1 MKIRTR
7 QPTILLILSPQ
18 RNEITFSILCWPKVM
33 THFNRIR
40 FTNSHQLEYAD
51 VDYHYDYNM
60 KIRTRQPT
68 ILLILSPQRNEITF
82 SILCWPKVMT
92 HFNRIRFTN
101 SHQLEYADVEF
112 RRKKSDTKFQENE
125 HQYIHPKA
133 NITYARNVALSET
146 GENIS
151 HHTANKVIL
160 SGL

>member
-1 MKIRTR
+1 
-7 QPTILLILSPQ
+7 
-18 RNEITFSILCWPKVM
+18 
-33 THFNRIR
+33 
-40 FTNSHQLEYAD
+40 
-51 VDYHYDYNM
+51 
-60 KIRTRQPT
+60 
-68 ILLILSPQRNEITF
+68 
-82 SILCWPKVMT
+82 MT

-125 HQYIHPKA
+125 QQYIHPKA

-160 SGL
+160 SG

>member
-1 MKIRTR
+1 
-7 QPTILLILSPQ
+7 
-18 RNEITFSILCWPKVM
+18 M

-40 FTNSHQLEYAD
+40 F
-51 VDYHYDYNM
+51 
-60 KIRTRQPT
+60 I
-68 ILLILSPQRNEITF
+68 
-82 SILCWPKVMT
+82 
-92 HFNRIRFTN
+92 N

-112 RRKKSDTKFQENE
+112 RRKKSNTKFQENE

-160 SGL
+160 SGW